1 MRPPTDAVPAKIR
14 LHTPLEPADLA
25 VLSELALRPRAFAAQ
40 ELVAAAGDPLDLAT
54 IVLEGMVCRTKLLPD
69 GRRQILALLLPGDM
83 VDLHA
88 SVLGRRDDN
97 LEAVSPCRV
106 ALVPQSRVLACAAAR
121 PALHEAFMREAMI
134 EAAIAREWVLNLG
147 RRSALEALAHL
158 LCELKV
164 RMDGVEL
171 GDGSRYP
178 LPLRQQ
184 HLADCLG
191 LSLIHLNR
199 TLSKLKASGCAI
211 IRAGEMRIDD
221 WNGLVSLAHFG
232 ADYLHFRSSLAA

>member
-1 MRPPTDAVPAKIR
+1 MRPPSDPVPAKIR
-14 LHTPLEPADLA
+14 LHTSLEPADVAALIE
-25 VLSELALRPRAFAAQ
+25 LSHRPRMFAAQ

-97 LEAVSPCRV
+97 LEAVSPCRIG
-106 ALVPQSRVLACAAAR
+106 LVPQSRVLACAAAR

-164 RMDGVEL
+164 RMDGVGL
-171 GDGSRYP
+171 GGGDRYP
-178 LPLRQQ
+178 FPLRQQ

-199 TLSKLKASGCAI
+199 SLGKLKALGCAS
-211 IRAGEMRIDD
+211 IRTGEMRIED
-221 WNGLVSLAHFG
+221 WDALARLAHFRP
-232 ADYLHFRSSLAA
+232 DYLHFRASLAA